1 MTDPKSARPEAKP
14 TPTTRSSTTP
24 ATAPPAGRP
33 AAEAAPPPGR
43 TAPAAAGTPGRIAL
57 LTLGLLVAILALSY
71 LIYDLEALSR
81 LPAVVG
87 WLVQPILAIALVLVG
102 IAWIHKLPF
111 GAGLA
116 ELGLWAPIGPAFLFG
131 LFATLPMAIWLGLS
145 DAPLRDLDPLTLL
158 FTLLVWPL
166 VEEILFIGFAFR
178 RLYRYAGWGFLSAA
192 LVGPVIFALLHV
204 GNSFFAD
211 VELGKPLFAA
221 GLAIVGGL
229 LFAWLF
235 VAWADNLW
243 VPIIFHGMMNF
254 WWEGFG
260 LDRAGVGIVGSDVV
274 RLLAVALA
282 VAITIWRHRLPF
294 GLKPARVWPGRATGA
309 TTRAA

>member
-14 TPTTRSSTTP
+14 TPTTP
-24 ATAPPAGRP
+24 PPASRP
-33 AAEAAPPPGR
+33 AAGAAPAPGR
-43 TAPAAAGTPGRIAL
+43 TAPAAAAGSPGRIAL

-81 LPAVVG
+81 LPPIVG
-87 WLVQPILAIALVLVG
+87 WLVQPVLALGLVLVG
-102 IAWIHKLPF
+102 IAWIHRLPF

-116 ELGLWAPIGPAFLFG
+116 ELGLRAPIGPAFLFG

-145 DAPLRDLDPLTLL
+145 EAPLRDLDPLTLL
-158 FTLLVWPL
+158 FTLLVWPF
-166 VEEILFIGFAFR
+166 VEEVIFIGFAFR
-178 RLYRYAGWGFLSAA
+178 RLYRHAGWGFLSAA
-192 LVGPVIFALLHV
+192 LVGPVIFAVLHV

-221 GLAIVGGL
+221 GLAIVGGML
-229 LFAWLF
+229 LAWLF

-243 VPIIFHGMMNF
+243 VPILFHGMMNF

-260 LDRAGVGIVGSDVV
+260 LDRAGIGVVGSDVV
-274 RLLAVALA
+274 RVAAAALAVAL
-282 VAITIWRHRLPF
+282 TLWRHRLPF
-294 GLKPARVWPGRATGA
+294 GLKPAPVWPGRATGA
-309 TTRAA
+309 STRPA